1 MFCRRLIISLLQ
13 TDQRKEIARLT
24 YQISVFTEGILAMEE
39 TLLGV
44 IQVNPKQILH
54 DGIRS
59 YVVEQL
65 ARTFHNIFNFE
76 PKAVRRNDVKQHLEE
91 RLQRAN
97 QLLSGFRKS
106 FEYVQDYID
115 IYGLKVWQEELTR
128 VMGFFTEQECN
139 RFVKEK
145 ILPFESVYQ
154 SEEVPITP
162 YMSVSTK

>member
-1 MFCRRLIISLLQ
+1 
-13 TDQRKEIARLT
+13 
-24 YQISVFTEGILAMEE
+24 MEE

-65 ARTFHNIFNFE
+65 AKTFHNIFNFE
-76 PKAVRRNDVKQHLEE
+76 PKLLKKNDLKNHLEE

-97 QLLSGFRKS
+97 QLLYGFKKS

-115 IYGLKVWQEELTR
+115 IYGLKVWQEEFSR

-139 RFVKEK
+139 RFVREK
-145 ILPFESVYQ
+145 VFPSESVYQ
-154 SEEVPITP
+154 SEEIPIP
-162 YMSVSTK
+162 IYVSVRLTQILLFLLKA